1 MRKTTKLPIVKIKVF
16 PGGHMPV
23 KKTKG
28 AAAYDCYARIDG
40 SGENQYY
47 DSDRKLHYIPGVNG
61 ITTKTPLG
69 FALEMPEG
77 VHALV
82 LARPNMG
89 VKTMLVCPIGVGLID
104 SDYRGEVC
112 MLYKELDPDH
122 DVPSWNQD
130 DAIYHGERIAQLLF
144 NVPVELVQVDELT
157 PTERG
162 NGSFGSAGRTD
173 LPETAAELATEGEE

>member
-1 MRKTTKLPIVKIKVF
+1 MRKTTKLPVVKIKVF
-16 PGGHMPV
+16 PGGHMPE

-40 SGENQYY
+40 TGDDQYY
-47 DSDRKLHYIPGVNG
+47 DSKRKLHYIPGING
-61 ITTKTPLG
+61 CTTKTPLG

-77 VHALV
+77 IHALI
-82 LARPNMG
+82 LARSSMG
-89 VKTMLVCPIGVGLID
+89 VKTMLVCPIGMGLID

-112 MLYKELDPDH
+112 MLYKELDPDY
-122 DVPSWNQD
+122 DVPSWKQE
-130 DAIYHGERIAQLLF
+130 DAIYHGDRIAQLLF

-162 NGSFGSAGRTD
+162 DGGFGSTGRTD
-173 LPETAAELATEGEE
+173 FPETAAEQVPEWEE

>member
-1 MRKTTKLPIVKIKVF
+1 MRKMTKLPVVKIKVF
-16 PGGHMPV
+16 PGGHMPE

-40 SGENQYY
+40 TGEDQYY
-47 DSDRKLHYIPGVNG
+47 DPHRKLHYIPGING
-61 ITTKTPLG
+61 CTTKTPLG

-77 VHALV
+77 IQAFV
-82 LARPNMG
+82 LARSSMG
-89 VKTMLVCPIGVGLID
+89 VRTMLVCPIGMGLID

-112 MLYKELDPDH
+112 MLYKELDPDY
-122 DVPSWNQD
+122 DVTSWKQE
-130 DAIYHGERIAQLLF
+130 DAIYHGDRIAQLLF

-162 NGSFGSAGRTD
+162 EGGFGSTGVNDQA
-173 LPETAAELATEGEE
+173 ETEAEAAK

>member
-1 MRKTTKLPIVKIKVF
+1 MRKTKLPVVKIKVF
-16 PGGHMPV
+16 PGGHMPE

-40 SGENQYY
+40 SVEDQYF
-47 DSDRKLHYIPGVNG
+47 DSDRNLHYIPGING

-77 VHALV
+77 VRAFI
-82 LARPNMG
+82 LARSSMG
-89 VKTMLVCPIGVGLID
+89 MNTKLVCPNGVGLID

-112 MLYKELDPDH
+112 MLYREIDLDH
-122 DVPSWNQD
+122 DMSSWIPD
-130 DAIYHGERIAQLLF
+130 DAICDGDRIAQLLF

-162 NGSFGSAGRTD
+162 NGGFGSTGRTD
-173 LPETAAELATEGEE
+173 TTETKGE

>member
-1 MRKTTKLPIVKIKVF
+1 MRKTTKLPVVKIKVF
-16 PGGHMPV
+16 PGGHMPE

-40 SGENQYY
+40 SGEDQYY
-47 DSDRKLHYIPGVNG
+47 DSDRGLHYIPGING
-61 ITTKTPLG
+61 CTTKTPLG

-77 VHALV
+77 IHAFV
-82 LARPNMG
+82 LARSSMG
-89 VKTMLVCPIGVGLID
+89 VKTMLVCPNGVGLID

-112 MLYKELDPDH
+112 MLYRDMS
-122 DVPSWNQD
+122 SWIPD
-130 DAIYHGERIAQLLF
+130 DAIYDGDRIAQLLF

-162 NGSFGSAGRTD
+162 NGGFGSTGVND
-173 LPETAAELATEGEE
+173 EATK